1 MKKRKVILD
10 MDTGIDDALAII
22 LALKSPELKIL
33 GITTVAG
40 NAPVRLCSIN
50 TLRILEHL
58 NKTDIPV
65 IEGMEKPLK
74 QPFAGALS
82 YHGPDGLGEIDLP
95 SPKLHTQSTTAWEFI
110 AESVSSNPGEIILVA
125 TGPLTNIAVA
135 LQHIPDLARSLS
147 RIVLMGGAFG
157 LTQYGK
163 GNRTPFAEF
172 NIWQD
177 PEAAKIV
184 FDSQAVISAIG
195 LDVSSNPIACLTASH
210 LEQIQ
215 KYNTPH
221 SRLAAKLIE
230 YIINRQT
237 YCKLHDPLALAAVLD
252 TLLFGFISAP
262 IEIITG
268 DGWDRGITRVLSK
281 IEENGPR
288 PAYIANT
295 IKGERFVE
303 LFLSRLR
310 DV

>member
-22 LALKSPELKIL
+22 LALNSPELKVL

-40 NAPVRLCSIN
+40 NAPVKLCSTN

-58 NKTDIPV
+58 NTNDIPV

-74 QPFAGALS
+74 QPFSGALG
-82 YHGPDGLGEIDLP
+82 YHGPDGLGEINLP
-95 SPKLHTQSTTAWEFI
+95 PPKLHTKSTLAWEFI
-110 AESVSSNPGEIILVA
+110 AESVSRNPGEITLIA

-135 LQHIPDLARSLS
+135 FQHVPGLASSLS
-147 RIVLMGGAFG
+147 RIVLMGGAYG

-184 FDSQAVISAIG
+184 FDSKAVISAIG
-195 LDVSSNPIACLTASH
+195 LDVSMNPSACLTKYH
-210 LEQIQ
+210 LKQIQ
-215 KYNTPH
+215 KCNNPH
-221 SRLAAKLIE
+221 ARLSAELIK
-230 YIINRQT
+230 YIINRHT
-237 YCKLHDPLALAAVLD
+237 YFELHDPLALTAALD
-252 TLLFGFISAP
+252 IPLFGFISAP

-268 DGWDRGITRVLSK
+268 DGWDRGITRILPK
-281 IEENGPR
+281 EEISHHS
-288 PAYIANT
+288 AYIANT
-295 IKGERFVE
+295 VNGERFLE
-303 LFLSRLR
+303 LFLSRLC
-310 DV
+310 DD